1 MTNKLYILATLS
13 LMVISPSRGYGQMK
27 DSSSLFLPLM
37 EHLSPMA
44 RHSDMSRKNPA
55 IHAEACSTD
64 FSTAEAGYSMRRED
78 MPATVQKGSGHDY
91 GKFMARSFR
100 RLSGK
105 NSVWGH
111 AGYRRGTIYDVRWN
125 STSDYD
131 IIYPYVTADSLGG
144 NLTSEE
150 YTAGGGYGHRTG
162 RWSWGIEGN
171 LRASHEYR
179 TVNPRPRN
187 IVTDIDASAGAA
199 FTAGKVRI
207 GLHIRTEIYRQRSDV
222 DFYGDKG
229 IIGEYFMSGLG
240 AHYARFKGNDNGTM
254 FKGHS
259 WSAGISVIPDSH
271 KDGFYF
277 SALYNR
283 QITEKTLTDKNKL
296 PLQKAVPNTVSA
308 MFAWTG
314 GKGSRYLWGISA
326 SSSYRYTG
334 GYESIVAENISNE
347 YRSLGELEMFQSDKL
362 SVRVD
367 GTWGQ
372 DTDKASWYLTPGIR
386 YMSSR
391 EIYRYPRQCEEWAY
405 LTAGTGFLYRRYI
418 RRTALE
424 IEAGTFWRQC
434 ISETMDI
441 PTATLE
447 PSMAG
452 MLRSNHLMASSDY
465 VQGRIKLRADFMT
478 GKNLDIYVSAGY
490 ILSVTVPGCVK
501 MQTAEAALGIAF

>member
-37 EHLSPMA
+37 EHLSPMS

-125 STSDYD
+125 STS
-131 IIYPYVTADSLGG
+131 
-144 NLTSEE
+144 
-150 YTAGGGYGHRTG
+150 
-162 RWSWGIEGN
+162 
-171 LRASHEYR
+171 SHEYR

-296 PLQKAVPNTVSA
+296 PLQKAIPNTVSA

-362 SVRVD
+362 SARVD

-434 ISETMDI
+434 VSETMDI

-452 MLRSNHLMASSDY
+452 MLCSNHLMASSDY

-501 MQTAEAALGIAF
+501 MQTGEAALGIAF

>member
-1 MTNKLYILATLS
+1 MTNKLYILATLP
-13 LMVISPSRGYGQMK
+13 LMVISPSGSYGQTK
-27 DSSSLFLPLM
+27 DSSSLFLPLA

-44 RHSDMSRKNPA
+44 RHSDMTRKNPA
-55 IHAEACSTD
+55 IHAEAYTTD

-78 MPATVQKGSGHDY
+78 MAVTVQKGSGHDY
-91 GKFMARSFR
+91 GKFMAKSFR

-162 RWSWGIEGN
+162 RWIWGIEGN
-171 LRASHEYR
+171 LRAAHEYR

-187 IVTDIDASAGAA
+187 IVTDIGAGAGAA

-207 GLHIRTEIYRQRSDV
+207 GLHICAEIYRQRSDV

-240 AHYARFKGNDNGTM
+240 VHYARFKGNDNGTM

-259 WSAGISVIPDSH
+259 WSAGISVVPDSN

-277 SALYNR
+277 SAQYSTR
-283 QITEKTLTDKNKL
+283 TTEKTLTDKNKL

-308 MFAWTG
+308 MLAWTG
-314 GKGSRYLWGISA
+314 NTESRYLWGISA

-347 YRSLGELEMFQSDKL
+347 YRSLGELNMFQSENL
-362 SVRVD
+362 TVRID

-372 DTDKASWYLTPGIR
+372 DTGKASWYLTPEIR
-386 YMSSR
+386 YISSR
-391 EIYRYPRQCEEWAY
+391 EVYRYPRQCEGWAY
-405 LTAGTGFLYRRYI
+405 LMTGTGFLYRRYL
-418 RRTALE
+418 RRTALG

-434 ISETMDI
+434 VSGTMDI
-441 PTATLE
+441 PAATLE

-478 GKNLDIYVSAGY
+478 GKNLDIYLSAEY
-490 ILSVTVPGCVK
+490 ILSATVPELHRIQ
-501 MQTAEAALGIAF
+501 MAEAALGIAF